1 MTAVHPGWPAV
12 LTAGPVTL
20 RPPKRSD
27 AGPWSRSRIA
37 NAAWLAPWE
46 PSSNQGW
53 QERNSAA
60 EFRRT
65 LSRMRSAAR
74 LGSMLPFMIAYGDQ
88 LVGQMSA
95 SNIVRG
101 ALRSCSIGY
110 WVDYRVAGRGI
121 APTALAL
128 LIDHCLTEV
137 RLHRVEVNI
146 RPENQASLRVV
157 EKLGLRRE
165 GYHERF
171 LDIDGAWRDHLC
183 YAITSEERL
192 DAPVLSRL
200 AALPVPPG

>member
-1 MTAVHPGWPAV
+1 MAAIHPGWPAV
-12 LTAGPVTL
+12 LTAGPVSL

-27 AGPWSRSRIA
+27 AGPWSHSRIA

-46 PSSNQGW
+46 PTSSQSW
-53 QERNSAA
+53 RERNSPA

-65 LSRMRSAAR
+65 LSRMRAAAR
-74 LGSMLPFMIAYGDQ
+74 IGSMLPFIIVYGDD
-88 LVGQMSA
+88 LVGQMSV
-95 SNIVRG
+95 SNVIRG
-101 ALRSCSIGY
+101 ALRSCSVGY
-110 WVDYRVAGRGI
+110 WVDHRVAGRGI

-128 LIDHCLTEV
+128 VIDHCLTEV

-171 LDIDGAWRDHLC
+171 LDIDGAWRDHLTF
-183 YAITSEERL
+183 AITAEERL

>member
-1 MTAVHPGWPAV
+1 MVALHPGWPAV

-46 PSSNQGW
+46 PTSSQGW

-65 LSRMRSAAR
+65 MSRMRSAAR
-74 LGSMLPFMIAYGDQ
+74 VGSMLPFMIVYGDQ

-95 SNIVRG
+95 SNIIRG

-121 APTALAL
+121 APTSLAL
-128 LIDHCLTEV
+128 IIDHCLTEV

-146 RPENQASLRVV
+146 RPENHASLRVV

-171 LDIDGAWRDHLC
+171 LDIDGAWRDHLSF
-183 YAITSEERL
+183 AITADERL

-200 AALPVPPG
+200 SALPVPPG